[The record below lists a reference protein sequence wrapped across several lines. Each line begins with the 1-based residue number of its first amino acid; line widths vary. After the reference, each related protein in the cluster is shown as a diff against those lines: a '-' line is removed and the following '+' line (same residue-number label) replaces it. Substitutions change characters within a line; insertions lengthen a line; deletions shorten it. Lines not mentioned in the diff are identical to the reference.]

1 MRCILQSII
10 LYVWVRNEESV
21 IGRPRH
27 SSKGELEL
35 VIKIITVN
43 LASVMNVLGGVEK

>member
-1 MRCILQSII
+1 MTYNSP
-10 LYVWVRNEESV
+10 YNERNEGSV
-21 IGRPRH
+21 IVRPRH